1 MKCIIFCLVLAVAA
15 ASPVGSMAMF
25 PHGPPTRTTTG
36 KSDDQDARRRLQALQ
51 LTLLNDI
58 DDNKQ
63 SPNSGSVSDSKPA
76 QTAQQYDGSEV
87 VIGGHDHEATSTSR
101 DTLQRGQKLNEL
113 ASVLDYL
120 TKRYKGRGVLKV
132 AYNPATKSSNNP
144 RIYKL
149 GALRF
154 TYIAPKDYDKSDD
167 QTSYYTSPYLSNLK
181 AGKYASTDKKL
192 TKSKSA
198 VHKVY
203 LPQFVNKETQHDN
216 YQHLLLNSQKTL
228 PSNRYPARQSLRLDD
243 DRDNDDD
250 REDDDRQDDDRED
263 DDRED
268 DDREDDD
275 REDDDRQDDRDD
287 DLDDDNRQDDDRDDD
302 DQDK

>member
-15 ASPVGSMAMF
+15 ASPV
-25 PHGPPTRTTTG
+25 
-36 KSDDQDARRRLQALQ
+36 SDDQDARRRLQALQ

-101 DTLQRGQKLNEL
+101 DTLQR
-113 ASVLDYL
+113 
-120 TKRYKGRGVLKV
+120 
-132 AYNPATKSSNNP
+132 NPATKSS
-144 RIYKL
+144 
-149 GALRF
+149 
-154 TYIAPKDYDKSDD
+154 IAPKDYDKSDD
-167 QTSYYTSPYLSNLK
+167 QTSYYTTPYLSNLK
-181 AGKYASTDKKL
+181 
-192 TKSKSA
+192 
-198 VHKVY
+198 
-203 LPQFVNKETQHDN
+203 NKETQHDN
-216 YQHLLLNSQKTL
+216 YQ
-228 PSNRYPARQSLRLDD
+228 RLDD

-287 DLDDDNRQDDDRDDD
+287 DLDDDNRQDDDREDDETRINNKTKKPLLKKKLD
-302 DQDK
+302 

>member
-1 MKCIIFCLVLAVAA
+1 MK
-15 ASPVGSMAMF
+15 
-25 PHGPPTRTTTG
+25 
-36 KSDDQDARRRLQALQ
+36 
-51 LTLLNDI
+51 NYY
-58 DDNKQ
+58 Q

-76 QTAQQYDGSEV
+76 Q
-87 VIGGHDHEATSTSR
+87 
-101 DTLQRGQKLNEL
+101 
-113 ASVLDYL
+113 
-120 TKRYKGRGVLKV
+120 
-132 AYNPATKSSNNP
+132 NPATKSSNNP

-149 GALRF
+149 G
-154 TYIAPKDYDKSDD
+154 IAPKDYDKSDD

-192 TKSKSA
+192 T
-198 VHKVY
+198 
-203 LPQFVNKETQHDN
+203 
-216 YQHLLLNSQKTL
+216 
-228 PSNRYPARQSLRLDD
+228 RLDD